1 MAKKIPKMEHL
12 LIDPYPNI
20 RSPIR
25 TILEI
30 RGVSKFLE
38 AMCKI

>member
-30 RGVSKFLE
+30 AIHKKTTDIEIR
-38 AMCKI
+38 